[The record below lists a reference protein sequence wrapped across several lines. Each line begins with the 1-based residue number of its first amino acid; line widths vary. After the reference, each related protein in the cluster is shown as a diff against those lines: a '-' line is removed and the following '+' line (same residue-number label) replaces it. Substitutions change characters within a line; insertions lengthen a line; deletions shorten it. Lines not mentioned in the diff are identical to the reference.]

1 MGNGVSS
8 AGFIFCNRG
17 TPCGVFVPNQQ
28 NISVTRV
35 APSAPANDEK
45 PGLLKS
51 VQDVLNAS
59 FSHARPLA
67 NVGYR
72 GKACQFVVG
81 PVSQSKHNQALVWR
95 QVDPGEHG
103 IQRLDAHAAP
113 LSRVQMPH
121 AASRSRTSSI
131 DRTTATR

>member
-1 MGNGVSS
+1 MGNGVSG
-8 AGFIFCNRG
+8 AGFIFCNMG

-67 NVGYR
+67 NVGYGR
-72 GKACQFVVG
+72 PTGHFLVCPICQG
-81 PVSQSKHNQALVWR
+81 EHHKPLVWR

>member
-35 APSAPANDEK
+35 ASSAPANDEK

-72 GKACQFVVG
+72 GEACQFVIG
-81 PVSQSKHNQALVWR
+81 PVSQSKHNQALIWW
-95 QVDPGEHG
+95 QVGARENRCHG
-103 IQRLDAHAAP
+103 FEAHSNP
-113 LSRVQMPH
+113 STV
-121 AASRSRTSSI
+121 T
-131 DRTTATR
+131 